1 MRKIIFEIAVSIDGF
16 IEGPNGE
23 MDWLKRDEEV
33 NYASEMINRF
43 DTILYGRVT
52 YERFGI
58 ERPVDVY
65 LPERERDFN
74 MKVNAMRK
82 YVFSRKLKHM
92 PGNGMM
98 VNGNMLSE
106 IRRLKDEE
114 DGKDIWFCGGADLL
128 MSFLDHDIIDE
139 YVLAVQPVVL
149 GSGKPLF
156 KDLKKRLNLELI
168 GTESLPSGVVLLNYI
183 PESRTT
189 KKQHDGRSI

>member
-23 MDWLKRDEEV
+23 MDWLRCDEEV
-33 NYASEMINRF
+33 NYTSEMIERF
-43 DTILYGRVT
+43 DTIFYGRVT

-58 ERPVDVY
+58 ERPVDEY

-74 MKVNAMRK
+74 RTVNAMRK

-128 MSFLDHDIIDE
+128 TSFLDHDLIDE

-156 KDLKKRLNLELI
+156 KSLKKRLNLQLI
-168 GTESLPSGVVLLNYI
+168 RTENLPSGVVLLNYK
-183 PESRTT
+183 PESRTNKNIT
-189 KKQHDGRSI
+189 HGRSI